1 MESFKNK
8 GIKDIIAEFPKIG
21 TILEEYGIGCGPCS
35 VGICQL
41 KDILDIHQLEPENE
55 RELMARIEVVFYPER
70 EVNIPDKVDKTL
82 VAEVPLYYSPPM
94 QKLVDEHA
102 LIKRWLALIPFVV
115 ENMDLTMAAGMKIVK
130 EGVDLIRFYADRFH
144 HGKEEEILFTFFDDT
159 SDIFK
164 VIYEDHR
171 QARIY
176 VKAMLAA
183 LDKKDRSALKQH
195 LIDYRE
201 LLAEHIKKEDE
212 VLFPWLDKKL
222 TEKQLEELS
231 YKFDLADMQI
241 GIDADRYRLYLQQ
254 LEGRAGEK
262 NN

>member
-1 MESFKNK
+1 
-8 GIKDIIAEFPKIG
+8 
-21 TILEEYGIGCGPCS
+21 
-35 VGICQL
+35 
-41 KDILDIHQLEPENE
+41 
-55 RELMARIEVVFYPER
+55 
-70 EVNIPDKVDKTL
+70 
-82 VAEVPLYYSPPM
+82 
-94 QKLVDEHA
+94 
-102 LIKRWLALIPFVV
+102 
-115 ENMDLTMAAGMKIVK
+115 
-130 EGVDLIRFYADRFH
+130 
-144 HGKEEEILFTFFDDT
+144 
-159 SDIFK
+159 
-164 VIYEDHR
+164 
-171 QARIY
+171 
-176 VKAMLAA
+176 MLAA

-212 VLFPWLDKKL
+212 VLFPWLDRKL